1 MVFLAVAGYAV
12 AGLSS
17 GGSSADPTTNTGST
31 GHTGGSSHASTST
44 GTGAGSTSTGSTGT
58 TSAKS
63 PPPSGD
69 FTMTAVGDTML
80 GNTPDL
86 PPSPSTYF
94 DDVKTSLTSGAQIVF
109 GNLEGTLTSATSGKC
124 GTGAPN
130 CYQFHAPPSFAG
142 DLKTAG
148 FTIMN
153 NANNH
158 SYDFGAYG
166 QAQTVRSLHRAGIA
180 QTGLPGEI
188 TVVKANGIKVA
199 YIGFAPY
206 SDTASLLDI
215 PAAEQLVEK
224 AKTMADVVVVYMH
237 AGAEGVQ
244 YHHVTGQD
252 EIYFGEDRGNPKA
265 FAHAV
270 INAGADLVI
279 ASGPHVLRGMEF
291 YHHHLIAYSL
301 GNFAG
306 YSNYEIG
313 GDLGISCILRV
324 KLTGAGKFVSA
335 GITPTQMVGQGQPV
349 PGGTAITQ
357 IAQLSKDD
365 FGGRA
370 ATISA
375 DGAITP
381 PS

>member
-1 MVFLAVAGYAV
+1 MVTLAIAGYV
-12 AGLSS
+12 LAGWGS
-17 GGSSADPTTNTGST
+17 GGSSAS
-31 GHTGGSSHASTST
+31 
-44 GTGAGSTSTGSTGT
+44 STGSTHTGSST
-58 TSAKS
+58 PKTSTSDASSGSTPTSTSS
-63 PPPSGD
+63 PPPKGS

-94 DDVKTSLTSGAQIVF
+94 NAVEAPLTQGADIVF
-109 GNLEGTLTSATSGKC
+109 GNLEGTLTNATAGKC
-124 GTGAPN
+124 GSDSTN
-130 CYQFHAPPSFAG
+130 CFQFHAPPSYAG

-158 SYDFGAYG
+158 SYDFGAVG
-166 QAQTVRSLHRAGIA
+166 QADTVKALHRAGIA
-180 QTGLPGEI
+180 QTGLPGQI

-215 PAAEQLVEK
+215 PAAEQLVHK
-224 AKTMADVVVVYMH
+224 ATTEADVVVVYDARGRGGH
-237 AGAEGVQ
+237 RVPARERPGGDLLRRGSRQPEGLRPRRHQ
-244 YHHVTGQD
+244 
-252 EIYFGEDRGNPKA
+252 R
-265 FAHAV
+265 
-270 INAGADLVI
+270 GADLVI

-291 YHHHLIAYSL
+291 FHHHLIAYSL

-306 YSNYEIG
+306 YSNYSIG
-313 GDLGISCILRV
+313 GELGVTCILRV

-335 GITPTQMVGQGQPV
+335 SITPATMVGEGQPIL
-349 PGGTAITQ
+349 GGPAVSQ
-357 IAQLSKDD
+357 IAALSQDD

-370 ATISA
+370 ASISGDGTIS
-375 DGAITP
+375 P